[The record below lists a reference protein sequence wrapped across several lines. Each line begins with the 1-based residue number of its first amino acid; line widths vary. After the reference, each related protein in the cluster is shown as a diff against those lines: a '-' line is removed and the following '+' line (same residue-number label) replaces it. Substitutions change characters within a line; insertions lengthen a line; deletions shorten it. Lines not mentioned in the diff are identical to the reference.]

1 MQAVI
6 MAGGKGTRLLS
17 LTNNEIP
24 KPMVE
29 VCGKPIL
36 LWQIEQ
42 LKQNNINDIILIVGH
57 LKDTIINY
65 FKDGKEFG
73 ANISYIEET
82 EPLGSA
88 GALSLLK
95 NKLNDN
101 NFILVFGD
109 VIFNIDIN
117 KMIKFHNDNNAFLTL
132 FAHPNVHPYDSDL
145 VVVDNNQ
152 KVIKFDSKNNVRDYY
167 YKNLVNA
174 GFYIVNSN
182 ICDYVEKNT
191 KTDLEKE
198 LIPKIMNDNKN
209 VFAYKSSEYIKDVG
223 TIDRIVKAEDEITS
237 GLVNYKCYKN
247 KQKAIFIDRDGTINK
262 ENGLVYKL
270 DQFELEDCTIDAIR
284 MINESG
290 YLAICITNQP
300 VIARGLCQI
309 CDLEQIHAK
318 LETLLGKEGVYLD
331 DIKYCPH
338 HPDKGY
344 PEENVAYKIKCHCR
358 KPDIGLIEKCVKEY
372 NIDLSKSWFIG
383 DTTTDIQTGKNA
395 HAKTILV
402 KTGHGGKD
410 GKYDVNPDYICDNL
424 LEAVKL
430 VLQGE

>member
-36 LWQIEQ
+36 LWQIEK
-42 LKQNNINDIILIVGH
+42 LKENGIRDIVLIVGH
-57 LKDTIINY
+57 LKEVIKDY
-65 FKDGKEFG
+65 FKNGKQFDV
-73 ANISYIEET
+73 NISYIEEN

-88 GALSLLK
+88 GALYLLK
-95 NKLNDN
+95 KYLNNDN
-101 NFILVFGD
+101 FLLVFGD
-109 VIFNIDIN
+109 VIFDIDIGR
-117 KMIKFHNDNNAFLTL
+117 MLDFHNKNNSFLTL
-132 FAHPNVHPYDSDL
+132 FAHPNIHPYDSDL
-145 VVVDNNQ
+145 VVIDESN
-152 KVIKFDSKNNVRDYY
+152 KVLKFDSKNNDRNYF

-174 GFYIVNSN
+174 GFYIMNSK
-182 ICDYVEKNT
+182 ICDYVYENT

-198 LIPKIMNDNKN
+198 LIPRIMSDSKD
-209 VFAYKSSEYIKDVG
+209 VYAYRSSEYIKDVG
-223 TIDRIVKAEDEITS
+223 TVDRIKKAEDEINNN
-237 GLVNYKCYKN
+237 LVSNKSYKN

-270 DQFELEDCTIDAIR
+270 EQFDLEDCVVEAIGKV
-284 MINESG
+284 NQSG

-300 VIARGLCQI
+300 VVARGLCQI
-309 CDLEQIHAK
+309 SDVEQIHAK

-338 HPDKGY
+338 HPDKGF
-344 PEENVAYKIKCHCR
+344 PDENKAYKIKCNCR
-358 KPDIGLIEKCVKEY
+358 KPNIGLIEYCVQKY

-383 DTTTDIQTGKNA
+383 DSTVDIQTGMNA
-395 HAKTILV
+395 GTKTILV
-402 KTGHGGKD
+402 NTGVAGKD
-410 GKYDVNPDYICDNL
+410 YKYDVKPDYICDNL

-430 VLQGE
+430 IIGE